1 MTSEMAA
8 LVQRGPAGSAARR
21 RRGSASINGSL
32 CDPLVASD
40 GLIQPDSVNASATS
54 VSAGGSV
61 HGTTVSEEE
70 YEAVEAVDME
80 AAPVEEAAAPEPLG
94 AAGL

>member
-8 LVQRGPAGSAARR
+8 LVQRGPAASAARR

-61 HGTTVSEEE
+61 HGTTVSEE

>member
-1 MTSEMAA
+1 MLASAVLLDGIEGAA
-8 LVQRGPAGSAARR
+8 LP
-21 RRGSASINGSL
+21 
-32 CDPLVASD
+32 
-40 GLIQPDSVNASATS
+40 LIQPDSVNASATS
-54 VSAGGSV
+54 GSAGGSV